1 MTKNEGAKNKKI
13 KQEKNTSFK
22 EIKKSSSLDRLDFE
36 LLLAFA
42 SGLSRETLITY
53 PNKNIGLQTL
63 NKFHQLER
71 KRLKN
76 WPIAYLLGEQNF
88 YGLNFKVS
96 PKVLVPRPETELIID
111 EVLKK
116 ISENNSKVLNIID
129 LGTGSGAIIIS
140 LASKLKKINIKLF
153 KETNF
158 FGLDISP
165 TALKITK
172 ENAKNNNLKEKIIFR
187 KSNLL
192 NIIKNKKFSK
202 EFNIFSRP
210 LIICANLPYLK
221 PEEFKNEKSI
231 SREPKIALVAGKV
244 GLKYYRELFKQLA
257 SITKGN
263 FDDDLAVNKLKS
275 LFLICEINPN
285 QVEPMKKLA
294 NKYLGKKSIKI
305 KKDLAQFFR
314 YRIVS

>member
-1 MTKNEGAKNKKI
+1 MISDKNAQNKKL

-36 LLLAFA
+36 LLLAFS
-42 SGLSRETLITY
+42 SGFSREALITY
-53 PNKNIGLQTL
+53 PDKNLGLKTL
-63 NKFHQLER
+63 NKFRQLEK

-96 PKVLVPRPETELIID
+96 PKVLVPRPETELMID

-116 ISENNSKVLNIID
+116 INEENYKTLNIID
-129 LGTGSGAIIIS
+129 IGTGSGAIIIS
-140 LASKLKKINIKLF
+140 LASRLKRINIELF
-153 KETNF
+153 KQTNF

-165 TALKITK
+165 AALKIAK
-172 ENAKNNNLKEKIIFR
+172 ENAKNNNLKEKIIFK
-187 KSNLL
+187 KSDLL

-202 EFNIFSRP
+202 KINIFSRP
-210 LIICANLPYLK
+210 LIICANLPYLR
-221 PEEFKNEKSI
+221 PEEFKNEKSL
-231 SREPKIALVAGKV
+231 SHEPKLALVAGKD
-244 GLKYYRELFKQLA
+244 GLKYYRQLFQQLA
-257 SITKGN
+257 LMTKGEFN
-263 FDDDLAVNKLKS
+263 NDVDANKLKS
-275 LFLICEINPN
+275 LFLICEINPG

-305 KKDLAQFFR
+305 SQDLAKKDRFL
-314 YRIVS
+314 IIK